1 MINLLEKNRWL
12 AVILTILSALLI
24 FLISSLT
31 FTGTG
36 KPSPIAII
44 YHFTAFSYLTLF
56 LVISLTKGKPNKSL
70 IIIGILIAIIY
81 GILDEFHQSFVPG
94 RFASNKDILVNSFG
108 IILTA
113 LAYSNW
119 TSRNKQ

>member
-12 AVILTILSALLI
+12 AIILTIICAFLI
-24 FLISSLT
+24 FYISSLT

-36 KPSPIAII
+36 SKSQIAVI

-56 LVISLTKGKPNKSL
+56 LLISLTKGNPNKSL
-70 IIIGILIAIIY
+70 IVIGILLAIIY

-94 RFASNKDILVNSFG
+94 RFASDTDLLINSFG
-108 IILTA
+108 IILTG

-119 TSRNKQ
+119 TNH